1 MTENLKLIGKKL
13 EFLARM
19 RTYLAYS
26 TRKMPGLLTTLRAHG
41 LAALTPEEH
50 ETIAAFR
57 ARLADFQKHLGKT
70 MRSVAIEEEVDVDR
84 FGSVLAF
91 MEKMGVL
98 EDVEAWKLIRELRND
113 VHHQYE
119 DDPAILFQF
128 FDSMVKNAPVLLDC
142 HDRLKSFIGRTY
154 GSALSGE
161 HQAPPRRNRRPRTC
175 HRPLP
180 MPVGA
185 LFMRFLSHSP

>member
-13 EFLARM
+13 ERLARM
-19 RTYLAYS
+19 RAYLDYS
-26 TRKMPGLLTTLRAHG
+26 TRKMLGPLATMRAHG
-41 LAALTPEEH
+41 LAALTAEEH

-57 ARLADFQKHLGKT
+57 ARLSDLQEHLGKT

-98 EDVEAWKLIRELRND
+98 DDIEVWKLIRELRND

-119 DDPAILFQF
+119 DDPEILYQF
-128 FDSMVKNAPVLLDC
+128 FNSMVKNAPVLLDC
-142 HDRLKSFIGRTY
+142 HDRLRSFVQRTY

-161 HQAPPRRNRRPRTC
+161 AQASSRPQSKT
-175 HRPLP
+175 
-180 MPVGA
+180 
-185 LFMRFLSHSP
+185 